1 MASLSGVMAHV
12 GVHVHACRRSLRTG
26 QSREIVGR
34 VLIDCCLLEIESLSP
49 LVPSRQYESESGVR

>member
-12 GVHVHACRRSLRTG
+12 DVHVHACRRSFSTE

-49 LVPSRQYESESGVR
+49 LVPSRQCDSESDVR